1 MPARPLLAGALLAA
15 LACAAAQPA
24 RAAEILVRHFASQ
37 EAFADYLATRGL
49 DAGADIRAMA
59 QARAGDSRASGSWE
73 LGLFDA
79 GALADDKPAATAQL
93 DWVAQQDKTSWV
105 PFTLSRFGETLA
117 FTIGS
122 ATTALALPKGEEI
135 SALALS
141 AFAGTK
147 DGRVILRDLE
157 LDGRSLDDAD
167 LKAESGARDTS
178 LVEGLSGDFTL
189 TGEARMRW
197 DVLPKDPSA
206 LMLQVSAYTLTGD
219 VLYTNGAPVSNTA
232 QAAIPE
238 PGSAMAFLAATL
250 ALIGHRHRRRNGTEG
265 ERDGSGGRI

>member
-1 MPARPLLAGALLAA
+1 MPVRPLLAGALLAA
-15 LACAAAQPA
+15 LACAVVQPA
-24 RAAEILVRHFASQ
+24 QAAAILLQHFASQ
-37 EAFADYLATRGL
+37 EAFTEYLAKRGL
-49 DAGADIRAMA
+49 DAGADIRAMV
-59 QARAGDSRASGSWE
+59 QARMGDSRAGGTWE
-73 LGLFDA
+73 LGLFGA
-79 GALADDKPAATAQL
+79 GAGADDKPASSAQL
-93 DWVAQQDKTSWV
+93 DWIAQQDKTSWV

-141 AFAGTK
+141 ALAGTT
-147 DGRVILRDLE
+147 DGRVILRDLA
-157 LDGRSLDDAD
+157 LDGGTLDNAD
-167 LKAESGARDTS
+167 LKAESGAQDTS
-178 LVEGLSGDFTL
+178 LLEGLSGDFSL

-219 VLYTNGAPVSNTA
+219 VLYTTGAPVTNTA

-238 PGSAMAFLAATL
+238 PGSALVLLAASL
-250 ALIGHRHRRRNGTEG
+250 GLIGHRHLRRRGAG
-265 ERDGSGGRI
+265 KG